1 MKRFSPDTRGL
12 GGKHLISR
20 IVSTHGRT
28 IRDIKSSCS
37 VYVDFENNRPN
48 SSTLNGRTKKKKVL
62 IKRKLSTD
70 CYEPETFSLI
80 KKLSQNKRKRINFRL
95 ETHKNELKI
104 LRRKMSSMPYSWF
117 SISSYI
123 FNP

>member
-1 MKRFSPDTRGL
+1 MKRFLPDTRGL
-12 GGKHLISR
+12 GGKHLVSK
-20 IVSTHGRT
+20 IVTNHVKN

-37 VYVDFENNRPN
+37 VFVDCERKRPT
-48 SSTLNGRTKKKKVL
+48 SSTLNDKRKKKKVL

-70 CYEPETFSLI
+70 CYEPETYSLI
-80 KKLSQNKRKRINFRL
+80 QTLSQNKRRRSNFRVKS
-95 ETHKNELKI
+95 HNNELKI
-104 LRRKMSSMPYSWF
+104 LKRKMSGMPYSWF